1 MGKAR
6 TANYKNQEMVVSIM
20 IHEAGKGDAPRPT
33 DMDEFRK
40 NWERIFGKPPVSE
53 HPREADNAHPMDEKH

>member
-1 MGKAR
+1 MSDG
-6 TANYKNQEMVVSIM
+6 
-20 IHEAGKGDAPRPT
+20 GKGSQQRPT

-53 HPREADNAHPMDEKH
+53 HPREADKPHPRDERNGQGAG

>member
-1 MGKAR
+1 MS
-6 TANYKNQEMVVSIM
+6 Q
-20 IHEAGKGDAPRPT
+20 EAGKGSAPRPT

-53 HPREADNAHPMDEKH
+53 HPKPADNAHPVDEKH